1 MVDHVPQYTLLVLA
15 LCVRPVKTE
24 ETEETASHRQNSNV
38 KEVGTPRPPQMR
50 SNFCTSLIALSTAGR
65 YRVTQTACEKQLSR
79 NNSAA
84 RQSTDPAVRAQ
95 VHLPALDLSWAL
107 GKTAAYHLPGN
118 GYIYRYIYREREREP
133 IRSAF
138 PCRPLFVDIICP
150 LLLGLCAMVPV
161 LSVPDPLP

>member
-1 MVDHVPQYTLLVLA
+1 M

-24 ETEETASHRQNSNV
+24 ETVSHRQNNNV

-65 YRVTQTACEKQLSR
+65 NKVTQTGSEKQLLR

-84 RQSTDPAVRAQ
+84 RQSTDPAMRAQ
-95 VHLPALDLSWAL
+95 VHLPALDLCWAL
-107 GKTAAYHLPGN
+107 GKTAAYYLPGN
-118 GYIYRYIYREREREP
+118 GYIYIYRERERAP

-161 LSVPDPLP
+161 LSVSDPLP